1 MQESEHSERTAAAPQ
16 LREDS
21 EEKAASPKALETEA
35 EETSAEATETPP
47 DADRGGQ
54 QRLSKAGP
62 DWLAVEVVIVVGL
75 LFALIARLS
84 VQPSTAL
91 VPIAVLAAPGCGLL
105 VTAIRK
111 LRTLQRPGLPE
122 AALAGAILALCH
134 LGAALTYPSV
144 LSTLLTQAELRLAF
158 LSTWGLVTLFAL
170 VLSVVGAALG
180 HLAFAPLRPVPARSA
195 SAAKGRRSQAPA
207 HAEEGAGTAGT
218 AEEEGAV
225 SVARLRSDER
235 ATEVSAQEAVSAS
248 PEVGEAAVR
257 TSDEE
262 SGEEKESE
270 EAEEQ
275 AEAAEEEADTDE
287 TLAEAKAGRRPF
299 ASYAIAVLFLALLPT
314 VVGYL
319 FAAAYDAMFAL
330 YQFAPG
336 PFPTLRLLSALLPW
350 QVPIHIDLS
359 RPDAAL
365 IIFSLLWRIPLFLG
379 NGTMFDFLALEPLVL
394 NGAALALLLLSTYGH
409 EVPGTASVSGGELPL
424 PSWPS
429 YLLLAALLGL
439 ALVLA
444 PDLWV
449 FQGLAGLLQ
458 IPHADIALPL
468 RTLRVLDPLTFSL
481 NLVTGPL
488 LSLLLALVLR
498 WQYERARAARQ
509 DRS

>member
-16 LREDS
+16 AQEGA
-21 EEKAASPKALETEA
+21 EEKPAASEPAEQQAGETA
-35 EETSAEATETPP
+35 ATATPETAPVEGKSQPRAK
-47 DADRGGQ
+47 
-54 QRLSKAGP
+54 SGP
-62 DWLAVEVVIVVGL
+62 DWLAVEVVTVVGL
-75 LFALIARLS
+75 LFAIIARLN

-91 VPIAVLAAPGCGLL
+91 VPVAVLAAPGCGLL

-111 LRTLQRPGLPE
+111 LRTLQRPGLLE

-144 LSTLLTQAELRLAF
+144 LSTLLAQAELRLAF
-158 LSTWGLVTLFAL
+158 LSTWGLVALFAL

-180 HLAFAPLRPVPARSA
+180 HLAFGPLRPLPARSEAAAKVRQDQVFAQAEEGETSEEEEGGAGSGESALAVSLRTEEGAIEVPARETMSA
-195 SAAKGRRSQAPA
+195 SSETAQAAARIVDGQDGEDEAEGEQA
-207 HAEEGAGTAGT
+207 G
-218 AEEEGAV
+218 
-225 SVARLRSDER
+225 
-235 ATEVSAQEAVSAS
+235 
-248 PEVGEAAVR
+248 
-257 TSDEE
+257 
-262 SGEEKESE
+262 
-270 EAEEQ
+270 EAEE
-275 AEAAEEEADTDE
+275 AADAGETMADSRPT
-287 TLAEAKAGRRPF
+287 RRPLL
-299 ASYAIAVLFLALLPT
+299 SYAIAVLFLALLPT

-319 FAAAYDAMFAL
+319 FAAAYDAMFVL

-379 NGTMFDFLALEPLVL
+379 NGTMFDVLALEPVVL
-394 NGAALALLLLSTYGH
+394 NGAALALLLLTTYGQ
-409 EVPGTASVSGGELPL
+409 ETTGTAAASGGEPALPG
-424 PSWPS
+424 WPS

-444 PDLWV
+444 PDLWI

-468 RTLRVLDPLTFSL
+468 RTLRILDPLTFSL

-488 LSLLLALVLR
+488 LSLLLALALR
-498 WQYERARAARQ
+498 WQYERAHASRTG
-509 DRS
+509 RS